1 MNPHNPF
8 PPASGTPTA
17 PWPTVRQLIHHLWHY
32 RGRIAIGF
40 VALLAAKVALVATP
54 ILIKGVVDALA
65 PAGQAPLWAAPAALV
80 LAYGLARAGVSLF
93 TELREILFA
102 RVIQSVSRK
111 LSLAVFNHLN
121 HLSLRFHLERQTG
134 ALSRDIERGTRAIGT
149 LINFTIYSI
158 LPTLVEI
165 GLVLAL
171 FLTSY
176 PTIFAGVVVATLA
189 AYIAFTIVVTN
200 WRTVLRRHL
209 NRLDAQTHTRAI
221 DALLNYETVKYFNN
235 EAWEAARYD
244 RDLAQWQEMA
254 IKNQYSLS
262 LLNLGQAAIIA
273 IGVTMLLLL
282 AVAEV
287 EARRMTVGDIVL
299 INAVMLQLYLPLN
312 FLGIVYREIRQ
323 SLVDLER
330 LFALLAIP
338 PEVTDPPHPRPLPAG
353 PLAVAFERV
362 GFAYDPRRV
371 VLETVTFIIP
381 AGKTVAVVGSS
392 GSGKSTL
399 VRLLF
404 RFYDVTA
411 GRITVGGID
420 IRDLAQEELRRAIGI
435 VPQDTV
441 LFNDTL
447 EYNIRYGCPQASDEA
462 LWTAIRA
469 ARLDDLV
476 ARLPDGL
483 QTIVGE
489 RGLKLSGGEKQRVAI
504 ARVLLKNPRILVLDE
519 ATSALDSQTEQEI
532 QAELA
537 LARSGRTTLMIA
549 HRLSTVRDADE
560 ILVLEGGHIV
570 ERGTHEAL
578 LAQQG
583 RYAALWARQSEGSPV
598 AASSPSPSAQQFAS
612 DGPAHH

>member
-1 MNPHNPF
+1 MSPRL
-8 PPASGTPTA
+8 PPPDPAAAPTA
-17 PWPTVRQLIHHLWHY
+17 PWPTVRRLLIHLWRY
-32 RGRIAIGF
+32 RGRIAVGF
-40 VALLAAKVALVATP
+40 VALIAAKVALVANP
-54 ILIKGVVDALA
+54 VLIKGVVDGLA
-65 PAGQAPLWAAPAALV
+65 PAVSPPPLWTAPAVLV

-102 RVIQSVSRK
+102 RVIQSVSRT
-111 LSLAVFNHLN
+111 LSLLVFTHLN

-134 ALSRDIERGTRAIGT
+134 ALTRDIERGTRAVGT

-158 LPTLVEI
+158 LPTLVEVL
-165 GLVLAL
+165 LVLGLLLKQYDA
-171 FLTSY
+171 
-176 PTIFAGVVVATLA
+176 IFAVVVAVTLA
-189 AYIAFTIVVTN
+189 AYILFTVVVTN

-209 NRLDAQTHTRAI
+209 NRLDAQTHTRAV

-244 RDLAQWQEMA
+244 RDLAQWQEAA

-262 LLNLGQAAIIA
+262 SLNIGQAAIIA
-273 IGVTMLLLL
+273 VGVSVLLLL
-282 AVAEV
+282 AVARV
-287 EARRMTVGDIVL
+287 EAGAMTVGDIVL
-299 INAVMLQLYLPLN
+299 INGLMLQLYMPLN
-312 FLGIVYREIRQ
+312 FLGVIYREIRQ
-323 SLVDLER
+323 GLVDLER
-330 LFALLAIP
+330 LFALLAVE
-338 PEVTDPPHPRPLPAG
+338 PEVRDPPNPKPLPAG
-353 PLAVAFERV
+353 PLAVTFEGV
-362 GFAYDPRRV
+362 HFAYDPRRPI
-371 VLETVTFIIP
+371 LHGVTFTIP

-404 RFYDVTA
+404 RFYDVT
-411 GRITVGGID
+411 GGQITVGGL
-420 IRDLAQEELRRAIGI
+420 DLREVAQAELRQAIGI

-447 EYNIRYGCPQASDEA
+447 EYNIRYGRPSASDEEVWA
-462 LWTAIRA
+462 AVRA
-469 ARLDDLV
+469 ARLDGLV

-519 ATSALDSQTEQEI
+519 ATSALDSQTEGEI
-532 QAELA
+532 QVELA

-560 ILVLEGGHIV
+560 ILVLEGGKIV

-583 RYAALWARQSEGSPV
+583 RYAELWARQSDNGTPLPLTDSPHV
-598 AASSPSPSAQQFAS
+598 QIHCF
-612 DGPAHH
+612 